1 MMFLM
6 LAPITLF
13 VYNRLNHTRQTVEA
27 LLRNE
32 LAAESEFFVFSDGPR
47 SETDREKVL
56 AVRSYL
62 KTINSFKKV
71 AVIERDKNF
80 GLAESIIAGVTEIV
94 NRYGRIIVLEDD
106 MVTSPYFLK
115 YMNDAL
121 EIYKD
126 EEKVISIH
134 GYIYPV
140 RDKLPETFFLRGA
153 DCWGWATWKRGWD
166 LFDPDGRKLLE
177 QLQKRNLTR
186 TFDFESAYG
195 YTKMLKNQVQGKN
208 NSWAIRWYASA
219 FLKDKLTL
227 YPGRSL
233 VLNIGNDA
241 SGTHCDATD
250 IFDTYISE
258 KKITIAKIPI
268 IEDDGARKA
277 VSRYLRYSRRRLVIE
292 KIGRLWRQS

>member
-1 MMFLM
+1 M

>member
-1 MMFLM
+1 
-6 LAPITLF
+6 
-13 VYNRLNHTRQTVEA
+13 
-27 LLRNE
+27 
-32 LAAESEFFVFSDGPR
+32 
-47 SETDREKVL
+47 
-56 AVRSYL
+56 
-62 KTINSFKKV
+62 
-71 AVIERDKNF
+71 
-80 GLAESIIAGVTEIV
+80 
-94 NRYGRIIVLEDD
+94 
-106 MVTSPYFLK
+106 
-115 YMNDAL
+115 
-121 EIYKD
+121 
-126 EEKVISIH
+126 
-134 GYIYPV
+134 
-140 RDKLPETFFLRGA
+140 
-153 DCWGWATWKRGWD
+153 
-166 LFDPDGRKLLE
+166 
-177 QLQKRNLTR
+177 
-186 TFDFESAYG
+186 
-195 YTKMLKNQVQGKN
+195 VQGKN